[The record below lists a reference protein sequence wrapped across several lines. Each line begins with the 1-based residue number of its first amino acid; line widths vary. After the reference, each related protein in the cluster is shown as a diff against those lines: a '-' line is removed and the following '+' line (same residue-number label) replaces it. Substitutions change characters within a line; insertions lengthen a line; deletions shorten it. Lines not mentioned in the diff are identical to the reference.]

1 MNLTNFFEKALKLLI
16 RASVDKKSYARNVVV
31 SISDGEYPSSRIM
44 VLREVNAK
52 DKSFTFF
59 SDSNSEKCK
68 LIDLNPKG
76 SLTVWDRKNNLQ
88 IRIRGN
94 FSFEPDVIRYWS
106 RLGDLA
112 KKSYGNQPYPSM
124 PIPKRWD
131 YDNEPEISSF
141 TVLIFFANKFDVLL
155 LDKEKHCRAVY
166 ESKDSW
172 KGCWVVP

>member
-1 MNLTNFFEKALKLLI
+1 MNLTSFFEKAFNSLI
-16 RASVDKKSYARNVVV
+16 RASVDKKSDARNVVV
-31 SISDGEYPSSRIM
+31 SVSDGEYPSSRIM

-52 DKSFTFF
+52 DKSFIFF

-68 LIDLNPKG
+68 LIGVNPRG

-88 IRIRGN
+88 IRIRGK
-94 FSFEPDVIRYWS
+94 FSFEQDVIRYWN
-106 RLGDLA
+106 RLGYLG
-112 KKSYGNQPYPSM
+112 KKSYGNQPHPSM
-124 PIPKRWD
+124 PILKRWD

-141 TVLIFFANKFDVLL
+141 TVLKFFANKFDILL

>member
-1 MNLTNFFEKALKLLI
+1 MNLTNFFEKALNSLI
-16 RASVDKKSYARNVVV
+16 RASIDKKSDARNVVV

-52 DKSFTFF
+52 DKSFIFF
-59 SDSNSEKCK
+59 SDTNSEKCK
-68 LIDLNPKG
+68 LIGVNPRG

-88 IRIRGN
+88 IRIKGK
-94 FSFEPDVIRYWS
+94 FSFEPDVVRYWS

-124 PIPKRWD
+124 PIAERWD

-141 TVLIFFANKFDVLL
+141 TVLKFFANKFDILL
-155 LDKEKHCRAVY
+155 LDKEKHCRAVF
-166 ESKDSW
+166 ESKNSW

>member
-1 MNLTNFFEKALKLLI
+1 MNLTNFFEKAFNSLI
-16 RASVDKKSYARNVVV
+16 RASVDKKSDARNVVV
-31 SISDGEYPSSRIM
+31 GISDGEYPSSRIM

-52 DKSFTFF
+52 DKSFIFF

-68 LIDLNPKG
+68 LISVNPRG
-76 SLTVWDRKNNLQ
+76 CLTVWDRKNNLQ
-88 IRIRGN
+88 IRIGGK

-141 TVLIFFANKFDVLL
+141 TVLKFFANKFDILL

>member
-1 MNLTNFFEKALKLLI
+1 MNLTNFFEKAFNTLV
-16 RASVDKKSYARNVVV
+16 RASVDKKSDARNVVV

-44 VLREVNAK
+44 VLREVNVK

-68 LIDLNPKG
+68 LIGLNPRG

-88 IRIRGN
+88 IRIRGK
-94 FSFEPDVIRYWS
+94 FSFEPDVIRYWN

-112 KKSYGNQPYPSM
+112 KKSYGNHPCPSI
-124 PIPKRWD
+124 PISERWD
-131 YDNEPEISSF
+131 YDNKPEISSF
-141 TVLIFFANKFDVLL
+141 TVLKFFANKFDILL
-155 LDKEKHCRAVY
+155 LNKEKHSRAVY
-166 ESKDSW
+166 ESRDSW

>member
-1 MNLTNFFEKALKLLI
+1 MNLTNFFEKAFNSLI
-16 RASVDKKSYARNVVV
+16 RASVDKKADARNVVV

-52 DKSFTFF
+52 DKSFIFF

-68 LIDLNPKG
+68 LIGVNPRG

-88 IRIRGN
+88 IRIRGK
-94 FSFEPDVIRYWS
+94 FSFEADVIRYWS

>member
-1 MNLTNFFEKALKLLI
+1 MNLTNFFEKALNSLI
-16 RASVDKKSYARNVVV
+16 RASIDKKSDARNVVV

-52 DKSFTFF
+52 DKSFIFF

-68 LIDLNPKG
+68 LIGVNPRG

-88 IRIRGN
+88 IRINGK
-94 FSFEPDVIRYWS
+94 FSFEPDVVRYWS

-124 PIPKRWD
+124 PIAERWD

-141 TVLIFFANKFDVLL
+141 TVLKFFANKFDILL
-155 LDKEKHCRAVY
+155 LDKEKHCRAVF
-166 ESKDSW
+166 ESKNSW